1 VTALFLARAFLPVLA
16 TLMLLPATAK
26 SACNPSAEPPAD
38 PAAEAISSH
47 WPRERPLLIGEVHG
61 TQEAPALVA
70 SLLGSQPCEQPVLL
84 LLEIREDE
92 QARLDAFMSS
102 DGGAEARARLL
113 SGGFWTRDEQDG
125 RSSEAMFALV
135 AEARRLKSQGRA
147 IALGAFAPAGE
158 GDGTPYSARMTRAF
172 RAHLDHHPGHRVIG
186 LVGNYHSQTVR
197 TDDGPAE
204 TQPLGRQL
212 AERQVLSIAVFA
224 RAGTH
229 WSCSSNDSCGE
240 KRIAGA
246 PAPAEGPRLVMAANP
261 DAARWHG
268 KLMLDRFSTAGPAIG
283 TR

>member
-1 VTALFLARAFLPVLA
+1 MFLARAFAPVLA
-16 TLMLLPATAK
+16 TLLLLPAPAK
-26 SACNPSAEPPAD
+26 SACRPDAEPPAD
-38 PAAEAISSH
+38 SAAEAIASH

-61 TQEAPALVA
+61 THEAPALVA
-70 SLLGSQPCEQPVLL
+70 SLLGRLPCDQPVLL

-92 QARLDAFMSS
+92 QSRLDAFMAS

-113 SGGFWTRDEQDG
+113 SGDFWTRDEQDG

-135 AEARRLKSQGRA
+135 AEARRLKSRGRA
-147 IALGAFAPAGE
+147 LALGAFAPAGE
-158 GDGTPYSARMTRAF
+158 GDGTPYSARMTHAF
-172 RAHLDHHPGHRVIG
+172 RAHLDRHPGHRVIG

-197 TDDGPAE
+197 TEEGPAAA
-204 TQPLGRQL
+204 QPLGRQL

-224 RAGTH
+224 RAGSH

-246 PAPAEGPRLVMAANP
+246 PSPAEGPRLVMAANP

-268 KLMLDRFSTAGPAIG
+268 KLMLDRFTTAGPAIG
-283 TR
+283 AR